1 MSSGESCGKA
11 HAGHRRHIT
20 ARVRRAR
27 EEQENAQERRK
38 QEAAFRKAQQEEERV
53 KGKFILLSRF
63 PTYN

>member
-1 MSSGESCGKA
+1 M
-11 HAGHRRHIT
+11 HRQQREERPKET
-20 ARVRRAR
+20 EEQYQARVRRAR
-27 EEQENAQERRK
+27 QEQENAQERRK